1 MYIHE
6 SRYKKIQ
13 FLNGK
18 TKSFISWICPLLKPT
33 TFEQNQ
39 FIYMEGDDVNNI
51 YFLIKGMAA
60 FVLPS
65 YENTSYIEINSGNH
79 FGVMDIIGSVV
90 TNSEVEF
97 ENWFIHKDIIH
108 RQFTIMAKKQIEV
121 LTLSIGDLNR
131 MKLEFFETYD
141 SLFDE

>member
-18 TKSFISWICPLLKPT
+18 TKSFISWICPILKPL

-65 YENTSYIEINSGNH
+65 YENTSYIQINSGNH

-108 RQFTIMAKKQIEV
+108 R
-121 LTLSIGDLNR
+121 
-131 MKLEFFETYD
+131 
-141 SLFDE
+141 